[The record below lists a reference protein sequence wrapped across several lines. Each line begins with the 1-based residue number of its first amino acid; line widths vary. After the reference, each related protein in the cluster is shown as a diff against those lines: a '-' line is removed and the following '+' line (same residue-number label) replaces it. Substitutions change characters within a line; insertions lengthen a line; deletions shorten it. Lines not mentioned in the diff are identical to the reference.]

1 MSAIWRFFNLEWG
14 RFSPFFL
21 SIHPLFRFN
30 FSLLIS
36 IRNIVSPDEIQ
47 KQGLGRSPQ
56 EKGCGLHQRGMLGSL
71 YDLAIWNWK

>member
-1 MSAIWRFFNLEWG
+1 MAIFQLRMGKVF
-14 RFSPFFL
+14 PIFL

-47 KQGLGRSPQ
+47 KQGLQERVFTKKELRASPTI
-56 EKGCGLHQRGMLGSL
+56 ESKGGVSVYWFLHVISL
-71 YDLAIWNWK
+71 